1 MKENEDL
8 TLLVMAAGMGSRFG
22 GLKQIEPMGPNDEF
36 ITDYSIYDAMRAGIK
51 KVVFIIRKENLEIF
65 QNTIEKR
72 IGGKVEVDYAFQEN
86 VFSVDGKE
94 YTREK
99 PWGTAHAIFSAKDKI
114 HGNFLVINS
123 DDFYGK
129 EAYLEAKDAFDHFTS
144 MKDAALIGYLVKNT
158 LTENGACKRGVCEI
172 EDGSLKK
179 ITESSIEKI
188 NGEIIATPLIGGK
201 PSKISIDTVVSMN
214 MWAFTPYIFDLIQE
228 YMKDFIESHKDSL
241 DTCEYLIPDVIERS
255 IEEKKIQM
263 RAVLTNSKWEG
274 VTYKEDKE
282 GVKKAILEKIEKGEY
297 PRSLWKN
304 S

>member
-1 MKENEDL
+1 
-8 TLLVMAAGMGSRFG
+8 
-22 GLKQIEPMGPNDEF
+22 
-36 ITDYSIYDAMRAGIK
+36 
-51 KVVFIIRKENLEIF
+51 
-65 QNTIEKR
+65 
-72 IGGKVEVDYAFQEN
+72 
-86 VFSVDGKE
+86 
-94 YTREK
+94 
-99 PWGTAHAIFSAKDKI
+99 
-114 HGNFLVINS
+114 
-123 DDFYGK
+123 
-129 EAYLEAKDAFDHFTS
+129 
-144 MKDAALIGYLVKNT
+144 
-158 LTENGACKRGVCEI
+158 
-172 EDGSLKK
+172 
-179 ITESSIEKI
+179 
-188 NGEIIATPLIGGK
+188 
-201 PSKISIDTVVSMN
+201 MN